1 MSLESR
7 YAKKEVAPVVKRAHK
22 SKTLW
27 WNGALILALGL
38 LELAAHTFSTLI
50 PPMAYASL
58 IFISSAGNMLLRFK
72 TSEPIE

>member
-7 YAKKEVAPVVKRAHK
+7 YAKKEVVPVVKRAHK

>member
-1 MSLESR
+1 LSLESR
-7 YAKKEVAPVVKRAHK
+7 YAKKEVVPVVKRAHK

>member
-1 MSLESR
+1 M
-7 YAKKEVAPVVKRAHK
+7 KQKRH

-38 LELAAHTFSTLI
+38 LELAAQSFSTVL
-50 PPMAYASL
+50 PPVVYAGL
-58 IFISSAGNMLLRFK
+58 VFVSSAGNMILRFK

>member
-1 MSLESR
+1 M
-7 YAKKEVAPVVKRAHK
+7 KQKRH

>member
-1 MSLESR
+1 M
-7 YAKKEVAPVVKRAHK
+7 KQKRH

-38 LELAAHTFSTLI
+38 LELAAQTFSMFI
-50 PPMAYASL
+50 PPLAYAVL
-58 IFISSAGNMLLRFK
+58 IFISSAGNMILRFK